1 MTGSVMSV
9 SRLQLELLRQAFSRG
24 SEKLKS
30 ALQMIA
36 GIAPED
42 VALKV
47 IACRPGEFHDRT
59 GLGNDPLTLVESNVH
74 GDVEGDILLV
84 QRHADFQV
92 FGRVIE
98 NAVLG
103 NSSPG
108 SEDGFVPD
116 WLEGRDRA
124 ERDEETTCQYCED
137 AFTEM
142 ANVLFGGLLV
152 SLYENFQLATF
163 QDMPRLTSLDRRQVT
178 LSKNLSRAAREGDV
192 ALNVEI
198 ECFPGGS
205 DFKSWLVFLPLSS
218 GVRTFLDHQTARGV
232 PRTVKKPGMP
242 PG

>member
-1 MTGSVMSV
+1 MSV
-9 SRLQLELLRQAFSRG
+9 SRLQLELLRQAFARG

-42 VALKV
+42 VNVKV

-59 GLGNDPLTLVESNVH
+59 RIGSEPLVLVESNVH

-98 NAVLG
+98 NAMLG
-103 NSSPG
+103 ISSPG

-116 WLEGRDRA
+116 WLAGNDHA
-124 ERDEETTCQYCED
+124 TPDEETTCLHCED

-142 ANVLFGGLLV
+142 GNVLFSGLLV
-152 SLYENFQLATF
+152 SLYDNFQLATF
-163 QDMPRLTSLDRRQVT
+163 QDLPRLTSLDRQQVT
-178 LSKNLSRAAREGDV
+178 LRKNLSRATREGDV
-192 ALNVEI
+192 ALSVEI
-198 ECFPGGS
+198 ECFPGGN

-218 GVRTFLDHQTARGV
+218 GVRTFLEHQTARGV
-232 PRTVKKPGMP
+232 PRPAKKPGMP
-242 PG
+242 SN